1 MDPSESSP
9 LSSEPPPAEDD
20 EPYRTSSLVI
30 DTTDSVTRLF
40 SILANEESRLIIYT
54 LFREEK
60 TTVPLTKITQTVAAT
75 VDGDT
80 ESIRERIVR
89 VHLPNLGLLG
99 IVDYDL
105 AGDPRVWLSE
115 NVDIVNKRLLHDVVE
130 QTERYERS

>member
-80 ESIRERIVR
+80 ESIRKRIVR